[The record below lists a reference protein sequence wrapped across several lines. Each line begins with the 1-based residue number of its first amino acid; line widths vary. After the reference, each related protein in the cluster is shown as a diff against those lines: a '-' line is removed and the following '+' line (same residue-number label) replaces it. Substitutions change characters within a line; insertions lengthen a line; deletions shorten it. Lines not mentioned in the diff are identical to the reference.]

1 MDDTETQGRFLLDLY
16 RAVHEQGV
24 EQFQDWALE
33 RLSRDLPFDSAL
45 WASASATEAGPV
57 GHLAH
62 LYRQP
67 AHMIADYE
75 ALKHMDTLNAT
86 SLKQPGKTLFVVTR
100 DSLPEVFF
108 PYLSRYGLEQAMT
121 TLDFEPQ
128 IAVYSVISLYRADR
142 KRPFTAAEAHFKQ
155 TLFPHLV
162 QADSRNK
169 LAHLESR
176 DPYAASSHWHS
187 AAIDAQGLVRHVGEG
202 FKTLAL
208 REWPAWRGPYLP
220 EPLRELVSR
229 SGAMAAM
236 PHHTVARLSPV
247 GPLTLGPLRLVQLR
261 ERHAVD
267 DLPHRMQQVA
277 RLAANGHSNK
287 HIAARLQIS
296 PNTVR
301 NHLVEAYD
309 RLAVKNKAEMAGLV
323 LRFEPAPAWDGE
335 PMGAVAGA
343 RPTSHQ

>member
-1 MDDTETQGRFLLDLY
+1 MDEAETQSRFLLDLY
-16 RAVHEQGV
+16 RGADQQPAEG
-24 EQFQDWALE
+24 FQDWALE
-33 RLSRDLPFDSAL
+33 RLSHDLAFDSAL
-45 WASASATEAGPV
+45 WASASATDAGPI

-75 ALKHMDTLNAT
+75 ALKHMDTLNAE

-100 DSLPEVFF
+100 DSLPEAVH

-121 TLDFEPQ
+121 TLAFEPQ

-142 KRPFTAAEAHFKQ
+142 SRPFTAAEAHFKQ
-155 TLFPHLV
+155 VIFPHLV
-162 QADSRNK
+162 EADSRSK
-169 LAHLESR
+169 LAQLESR
-176 DPYAASSHWHS
+176 EPHGVASHWHS
-187 AAIDAQGLVRHVGEG
+187 AAIDAQGLVRHVGQG
-202 FKTLAL
+202 FKLLAL
-208 REWPAWRGPYLP
+208 REWPTWRGPYLP
-220 EPLRELVSR
+220 EPLRELLT
-229 SGAMAAM
+229 SGTTVAAM
-236 PHHTVARLSPV
+236 PHHTVARLSHL

-267 DLPHRMQQVA
+267 DLPTRMQQVA
-277 RLAANGHSNK
+277 RLAASGHSNK

-301 NHLVEAYD
+301 NHLVEAFD

-323 LRFEPAPAWDGE
+323 LRFDEPLPGQADG
-335 PMGAVAGA
+335 
-343 RPTSHQ
+343 